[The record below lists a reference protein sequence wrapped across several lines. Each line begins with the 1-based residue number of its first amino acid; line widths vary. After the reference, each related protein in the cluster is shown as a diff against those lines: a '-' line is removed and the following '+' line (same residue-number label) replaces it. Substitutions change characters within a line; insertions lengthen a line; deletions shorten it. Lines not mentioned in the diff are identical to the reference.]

1 MPLSSSM
8 TDGEVFKDVREV
20 QTDNAWRPKRKM
32 PDVLDHTDVFQVR
45 SEVVFFLTPML
56 YCH

>member
-45 SEVVFFLTPML
+45 SEVVFF
-56 YCH
+56 